1 MPLVACFAF
10 GFVVVQ
16 CNEAKIKDVTIKEK
30 LIRCNKNFITG
41 KLDTLTPVVADITF
55 EGHKFGMDQSR
66 QFALERCFK
75 LKESSEEE
83 VHCGRVSDWYP
94 LCGTSCGDSAA
105 SDDAYEY
112 DGFVEF
118 KYQDGTGFT
127 ELTVRMRPKQFF
139 RGEKKPDSIPYET
152 QIFRL
157 MEKKVNGGTEV
168 PVDGRTEGWEVQRR
182 FLKECLGEVGTTTT
196 TTASPRVTGNHS
208 RTSTKGG
215 YWCLELVVNS

>member
-1 MPLVACFAF
+1 M
-10 GFVVVQ
+10 
-16 CNEAKIKDVTIKEK
+16 
-30 LIRCNKNFITG
+30 TG
-41 KLDTLTPVVADITF
+41 ALEFFWPN
-55 EGHKFGMDQSR
+55 EGHHFSC
-66 QFALERCFK
+66 L

-139 RGEKKPDSIPYET
+139 REENPSIPFET
-152 QIFRL
+152 QTFRL

-182 FLKECLGEVGTTTT
+182 LLKECLGEVETTTT
-196 TTASPRVTGNHS
+196 TTASPRVTGNHG
-208 RTSTKGG
+208 RTSTKHVS
-215 YWCLELVVNS
+215 WCLDLVINS